1 MEEPVVNPWLG
12 EQVLKLRSVNTDEEL
27 RAMYH
32 AEQESGTHKSWEEF
46 LCETALRAKVK
57 DNPTLLEKR
66 DDMPLSQDIKDRLYI
81 NQVQVL
87 ADLAQFTRETIE
99 GIPGFKHGE
108 KDAIYAYLE
117 SRGLPVRSC
126 SKPVFFVFYPDTSEA
141 YEQAI
146 AYIGI
151 LKHEAKE
158 VFKKEGVSYDEAL
171 KRASRL
177 YEDALKA
184 AEEANLDPL
193 RYRTLV
199 SEFTTLLVDNYQL
212 GNQYASRGEEMLR
225 LEIKLTKKVY
235 GPLHENTCQVFR
247 KAGMFYIMTER
258 YQPAV
263 THFMEAIKIVKETK
277 GEYDAEAG
285 EDIVWVGFA
294 LGHLGE
300 YQKALD
306 MYMTGFELSLKFPGN
321 PHIHPEPLSF
331 EIGELYA
338 KMGNKEKA
346 REWMLKAEEYK
357 TK

>member
-1 MEEPVVNPWLG
+1 
-12 EQVLKLRSVNTDEEL
+12 
-27 RAMYH
+27 MYH

-57 DNPTLLEKR
+57 DDPTLLERR
-66 DDMPLSQDIKDRLYI
+66 DDMPLSQDIKERLYI

-199 SEFTTLLVDNYQL
+199 SEYTTLLVDNYQL

-277 GEYDAEAG
+277 GEYDA
-285 EDIVWVGFA
+285 
-294 LGHLGE
+294 
-300 YQKALD
+300 
-306 MYMTGFELSLKFPGN
+306 
-321 PHIHPEPLSF
+321 
-331 EIGELYA
+331 
-338 KMGNKEKA
+338 
-346 REWMLKAEEYK
+346 
-357 TK
+357 

>member
-1 MEEPVVNPWLG
+1 MEEPIVNPWLG
-12 EQVLKLRSVNTDEEL
+12 EQILRLRSVKTDEEL
-27 RAMYH
+27 RAMYKT
-32 AEQESGTHKSWEEF
+32 AQEKGFKDSWEEF

-57 DNPTLLEKR
+57 DDPSLLEKR
-66 DDMPLSQDIKDRLYI
+66 EDMPLSQDIKDRLYI
-81 NQVQVL
+81 NHVQVL

-99 GIPGFKHGE
+99 HIPGFKSVE
-108 KDAIYAYLE
+108 KDAIYAYLGL
-117 SRGLPVRSC
+117 RGLPVRSC

-141 YEQAI
+141 YEQTI

-171 KRASRL
+171 KRASGL
-177 YEDALKA
+177 YEEALKA
-184 AEEANLDPL
+184 AEKADIDHLQ
-193 RYRTLV
+193 YRNLV
-199 SEFTTLLVDNYQL
+199 SEYATLLVDNNQL
-212 GNQYASRGEEMLR
+212 GNQYASRAEEMLR
-225 LEIKLTKKVY
+225 LEIELTGKVF
-235 GPLHENTCQVFR
+235 GPMHEKTCQVYR
-247 KAGMFYIMTER
+247 KAGMFYIMTDR
-258 YQPAV
+258 YQQAV
-263 THFMEAIKIVKETK
+263 THFMEAIKFVKRTK

-300 YQKALD
+300 FQKALD